1 MLTSLQIEN
10 YAIIRSLEITFRQG
24 LTVITGETGAGK
36 SILMGALSLI
46 LGNRADT
53 DVLFDKTRKC
63 IVEATF
69 DVSHLSLQTLFQQYD
84 LDYQDE
90 TLIRREINEH
100 GKSRAFI
107 NDTPVNL
114 ATLKAIASLLVDIHS
129 QHQTLML
136 QNANFRLRLLDQ
148 FAQNQE
154 LVSHYQRALH
164 AWLTQ
169 KAEYETLKQR
179 CEEAALR
186 YDYNVYTIEELEK
199 AQLQPDEQTEIE
211 QKIQE
216 LSHAETI
223 KSHLYN
229 ATRILSEQE
238 GDNILYML
246 KSLSQECRALESLG
260 AEYAD
265 YNRRIDE
272 LTTEA
277 QDLSYE
283 MSRKND
289 AVEVNPAL
297 TDQLNERLDLL
308 FSLQNKYHV
317 EDNAALILLLQNL
330 QQEVST
336 YTDEKEKLAEY
347 QTTVTHLEEEA
358 QALAVQLSESRKT
371 AVPALVRAMEARLH
385 QLGMAGGRFA
395 VTIEEGEELRETGH
409 DTATFLFSAN
419 AGVAL
424 ADIARIASGGEMSRI
439 MLCLK
444 SIITDSM
451 YLPTII
457 FDEIDTGISGET
469 ASKVGQMM
477 RQLAVKHQV
486 IAITHLPQIAACGE
500 QHLLVYKESTE
511 DRTFTNIK
519 ELDMPER
526 EQMIATMMSGESRT
540 ESAVATAREMLKS
553 SQVNINQPNTL

>member
-10 YAIIRSLEITFRQG
+10 YAIIRSLEIPFRPG
-24 LTVITGETGAGK
+24 LTAITGETGAGK

-69 DVSHLSLQTLFQQYD
+69 NVSGLNLQTLFQQYD

-90 TLIRREINEH
+90 TIIRREINEH

-114 ATLKAIASLLVDIHS
+114 ATLKAVASLLVDIHS

-136 QNANFRLRLLDQ
+136 QNAGFRLRLIDQ

-154 LVSHYQRALH
+154 VLWQYQQALH
-164 AWLTQ
+164 EWQTQ
-169 KAEYETLKQR
+169 KAAYETLKQR
-179 CEEAALR
+179 CAEAALR
-186 YDYNVYTIEELEK
+186 YDYNCFTIEELEK

-211 QKIQE
+211 QRIKE
-216 LSHAETI
+216 LTHAETI
-223 KSHLYN
+223 KSHLFN

-246 KSLSQECRALESLG
+246 KSLRQECRALESLG
-260 AEYAD
+260 DEYAAF
-265 YNRRIDE
+265 NQRIDG
-272 LTTEA
+272 LTAEA

-289 AVEVNPAL
+289 AVEVNPEL

-308 FSLQNKYHV
+308 FSLQNKYHA
-317 EDNAALILLLQNL
+317 EDNAALLSLLETL
-330 QQEVST
+330 QQEVAT
-336 YTDEKEKLAEY
+336 YTDEKEKLTEYETLVSQLAENAK
-347 QTTVTHLEEEA
+347 T
-358 QALAVQLSESRKT
+358 LATQLSASRKA
-371 AVPALVRAMEARLH
+371 AVPALVKAMEERLQ
-385 QLGMAGGRFA
+385 QLGMSGSRFT
-395 VTIEEGEELRETGH
+395 VNIEEGEELRENGR

-419 AGVAL
+419 AGVAP

-486 IAITHLPQIAACGE
+486 IAITHLPQIAACGG
-500 QHLLVYKESTE
+500 QHLLVYKQTT
-511 DRTFTNIK
+511 DNQTFTNIE
-519 ELDMPER
+519 ELDMPGRER
-526 EQMIATMMSGESRT
+526 MIATMMSGESRT
-540 ESAVATAREMLKS
+540 ESSILAAREMLKS
-553 SQVNINQPNTL
+553 SQATNNQ

>member
-10 YAIIRSLEITFRQG
+10 YAIIRSLEIPFRQG
-24 LTVITGETGAGK
+24 LIVITGETGAGK

-69 DVSHLSLQTLFQQYD
+69 NIRGLNLQTLFQQYD

-90 TLIRREINEH
+90 TIIRREINEH

-114 ATLKAIASLLVDIHS
+114 TVLKAVASLLVDIHS

-136 QNANFRLRLLDQ
+136 QNAGFRLRLIDQ

-154 LVSHYQRALH
+154 VLRQYQQALH
-164 AWLTQ
+164 EWQTQ
-169 KAEYETLKQR
+169 KAAYETLKQR
-179 CEEAALR
+179 CAEAALR
-186 YDYNVYTIEELEK
+186 YDYNRFTIEELEK
-199 AQLQPDEQTEIE
+199 VQLQPDEQTEIE
-211 QKIQE
+211 QRIKE
-216 LSHAETI
+216 LTHAETI
-223 KSHLYN
+223 KSHLFN

-238 GDNILYML
+238 DDNILYML
-246 KSLSQECRALESLG
+246 KSLRQECRALESLG
-260 AEYAD
+260 AEYAAF
-265 YNRRIDE
+265 NQRIDA
-272 LTTEA
+272 LTAEA

-289 AVEVNPAL
+289 AVEVNPEL
-297 TDQLNERLDLL
+297 TDRLNERLDLL
-308 FSLQNKYHV
+308 FTLQNKYHAD
-317 EDNAALILLLQNL
+317 DNAALLSLLETL
-330 QQEVST
+330 QQEVAT

-347 QTTVTHLEEEA
+347 ETLVSQ
-358 QALAVQLSESRKT
+358 LADNAKTLAAQLSALRKA
-371 AVPALVRAMEARLH
+371 AVPALVKAMEERLE
-385 QLGMAGGRFA
+385 QLGMAGSRFT
-395 VTIEEGEELRETGH
+395 VNIEEGEELRENGH

-419 AGVAL
+419 AGVVP

-457 FDEIDTGISGET
+457 FDEIDTGLSGET

-500 QHLLVYKESTE
+500 QHLLVYKQTT
-511 DRTFTNIK
+511 DNQTFTNIE
-519 ELDMPER
+519 ELDMPGRER
-526 EQMIATMMSGESRT
+526 MIATMMSGESRT
-540 ESAVATAREMLKS
+540 ESSILAAREMLKS
-553 SQVNINQPNTL
+553 SQATNNQ

>member
-10 YAIIRSLEITFRQG
+10 YAIIRSLEIPFRPG
-24 LTVITGETGAGK
+24 LTAITGETGAGK

-53 DVLFDKTRKC
+53 DVLFDKSRKC
-63 IVEATF
+63 IVEAAF
-69 DVSHLSLQTLFQQYD
+69 DVRELGLQSLFQQYD
-84 LDYQDE
+84 LDYQDD
-90 TLIRREINEH
+90 TIIRREINEH

-114 ATLKAIASLLVDIHS
+114 TTLKAVASLLVDIHS

-136 QNANFRLRLLDQ
+136 QNAGFRLRLIDQ

-154 LVSHYQRALH
+154 LVGQYQQALH
-164 AWLTQ
+164 EWQTQ
-169 KAEYETLKQR
+169 KSALEELRQR
-179 CEEAALR
+179 CAEAALR
-186 YDYNVYTIEELEK
+186 YDYNLYTIEELEK
-199 AQLQPDEQTEIE
+199 AALQPDEQSEIE
-211 QKIQE
+211 QKIKE

-238 GDNILYML
+238 GGNILYML
-246 KSLSQECRALESLG
+246 KSLGQECRALENLG
-260 AEYAD
+260 GEYAAFSQ
-265 YNRRIDE
+265 RIDN
-272 LTTEA
+272 LTAEA

-283 MSRKND
+283 MSRKNE
-289 AVEVNPAL
+289 AVEVNPSL
-297 TDQLNERLDLL
+297 TDQLNERLDLM
-308 FSLQNKYHV
+308 FSLQSKYHV
-317 EDNAALILLLQNL
+317 ESNEALLALLEKL
-330 QQEVST
+330 QQEVAS
-336 YTDEKEKLAEY
+336 YSDDREQLADREKHVKD
-347 QTTVTHLEEEA
+347 LETEA
-358 QALAVQLSESRKT
+358 QRLAVLLSASRKE
-371 AVPALVRAMEARLH
+371 AVPALVRSMEERLR
-385 QLGMAGGRFA
+385 QLGMADSRFA
-395 VTIEEGEELRETGH
+395 VEIEESDDLRETGR

-419 AGVAL
+419 PGVAP

-477 RQLAVKHQV
+477 RLLARKHQV
-486 IAITHLPQIAACGE
+486 IAITHLPQIAACGD
-500 QHLLVYKESTE
+500 QHYLVYKQS
-511 DRTFTNIK
+511 DGNRTYTNIK
-519 ELDMPER
+519 PLEMSER
-526 EQMIATMMSGESRT
+526 EQMIATMMSGENRT
-540 ESAVATAREMLKS
+540 ESAVAAAREMLKS
-553 SQVNINQPNTL
+553 MQVKDNQ

>member
-10 YAIIRSLEITFRQG
+10 YAIIRSLEIPFRKG
-24 LTVITGETGAGK
+24 LTAITGETGAGK

-63 IVEATF
+63 IVEAAF
-69 DVSHLSLQTLFQQYD
+69 DVRDLGLQPLFQQYD
-84 LDYQDE
+84 LDYQED
-90 TLIRREINEH
+90 TIIRREINEH

-114 ATLKAIASLLVDIHS
+114 NTLKAVASLLVDIHS

-136 QNANFRLRLLDQ
+136 QNAGFRLRLIDQ

-154 LVSHYQRALH
+154 LVSQYQRALH
-164 AWLTQ
+164 EWQTQ
-169 KAEYETLKQR
+169 KSALEELRQR
-179 CEEAALR
+179 CAEAAMR
-186 YDYNVYTIEELEK
+186 YDYNLYTIEELEK
-199 AQLQPDEQTEIE
+199 AALQPDEQADIE
-211 QKIQE
+211 QKIKE

-238 GDNILYML
+238 GDNILSLL
-246 KSLSQECRALESLG
+246 KSLQQECRALESMG
-260 AEYAD
+260 TEYAAF
-265 YNRRIDE
+265 NQRIDD
-272 LTTEA
+272 LTVEA

-283 MSRKND
+283 MARKND

-297 TDQLNERLDLL
+297 TEQLNERLDLI
-308 FSLQNKYHV
+308 FSLQNKYHA
-317 EDNAALILLLQNL
+317 ENNEALLSLMEKL
-330 QQEVST
+330 QQEVAS
-336 YTDEKEKLAEY
+336 YTDDKEQLADNEKKVKE
-347 QTTVTHLEEEA
+347 LETEA
-358 QALAVQLSESRKT
+358 QRLADLLSASRREALPALVSSMEERLRQLGMSESR
-371 AVPALVRAMEARLH
+371 
-385 QLGMAGGRFA
+385 FA
-395 VTIEEGEELRETGH
+395 VNIESGEELRENGR

-419 AGVAL
+419 PGVEP
-424 ADIARIASGGEMSRI
+424 ADISRIASGGERSRI

-469 ASKVGQMM
+469 ASKVGQVM
-477 RQLAVKHQV
+477 RQLAGKHQV
-486 IAITHLPQIAACGE
+486 IAITHLPQIAACGD
-500 QHLLVYKESTE
+500 QHYLVYKQS
-511 DRTFTNIK
+511 DDNRTYTNIK
-519 ELDMPER
+519 PLDKEER

-540 ESAVATAREMLKS
+540 ESAIAAAREMLKS
-553 SQVNINQPNTL
+553 IQVN

>member
-1 MLTSLQIEN
+1 
-10 YAIIRSLEITFRQG
+10 
-24 LTVITGETGAGK
+24 
-36 SILMGALSLI
+36 
-46 LGNRADT
+46 
-53 DVLFDKTRKC
+53 
-63 IVEATF
+63 
-69 DVSHLSLQTLFQQYD
+69 
-84 LDYQDE
+84 
-90 TLIRREINEH
+90 
-100 GKSRAFI
+100 
-107 NDTPVNL
+107 
-114 ATLKAIASLLVDIHS
+114 
-129 QHQTLML
+129 
-136 QNANFRLRLLDQ
+136 
-148 FAQNQE
+148 
-154 LVSHYQRALH
+154 
-164 AWLTQ
+164 
-169 KAEYETLKQR
+169 
-179 CEEAALR
+179 
-186 YDYNVYTIEELEK
+186 
-199 AQLQPDEQTEIE
+199 
-211 QKIQE
+211 
-216 LSHAETI
+216 
-223 KSHLYN
+223 
-229 ATRILSEQE
+229 
-238 GDNILYML
+238 
-246 KSLSQECRALESLG
+246 LESLG

-272 LTTEA
+272 LTTET

-347 QTTVTHLEEEA
+347 QTTVTRLEEEA
-358 QALAVQLSESRKT
+358 QALAVQLSESRKA

-419 AGVAL
+419 AGVAP

-457 FDEIDTGISGET
+457 FDEIDTGVSGKT
-469 ASKVGQMM
+469 AEKMADIM
-477 RQLAVKHQV
+477 REMGRHGRQV
-486 IAITHLPQIAACGE
+486 ISITHLPQIAALGSTHYRVSKQE
-500 QHLLVYKESTE
+500 TATGTVSNMTLLTDEERTAEIAQMLSGSNVTE
-511 DRTFTNIK
+511 AALEN
-519 ELDMPER
+519 
-526 EQMIATMMSGESRT
+526 
-540 ESAVATAREMLKS
+540 ARQLLKLRH
-553 SQVNINQPNTL
+553 NET

>member
-10 YAIIRSLEITFRQG
+10 YAIIRSLEIPFRKG
-24 LTVITGETGAGK
+24 LTAITGETGAGK

-63 IVEATF
+63 IVEAAF
-69 DVSHLSLQTLFQQYD
+69 DVRGLGLQSLFQQYD
-84 LDYQDE
+84 LDYQED
-90 TLIRREINEH
+90 TIIRREINEH

-114 ATLKAIASLLVDIHS
+114 STLKAVASLLVDIHS

-136 QNANFRLRLLDQ
+136 QNAGFRLRLIDQ

-154 LVSHYQRALH
+154 LVSQYQQALH
-164 AWLTQ
+164 EWQTQ
-169 KAEYETLKQR
+169 KSALEELRQR
-179 CEEAALR
+179 CAEAAMR
-186 YDYNVYTIEELEK
+186 YDYNLYTIEDLEK
-199 AQLQPDEQTEIE
+199 AALQQDEQADIE
-211 QKIQE
+211 QKIKE

-238 GDNILYML
+238 GDNILSML
-246 KSLSQECRALESLG
+246 KSLQQECRALESMG
-260 AEYAD
+260 TEYAAF
-265 YNRRIDE
+265 NQRIDD
-272 LTTEA
+272 LTVEA

-283 MSRKND
+283 MARKND

-297 TDQLNERLDLL
+297 TEQLNERLDLI
-308 FSLQNKYHV
+308 FSLQNKYHA
-317 EDNAALILLLQNL
+317 ENNEALLSLLEKL
-330 QQEVST
+330 QQEVAS
-336 YTDEKEKLAEY
+336 YTDDKEQLADSEKKVKE
-347 QTTVTHLEEEA
+347 LETEA
-358 QALAVQLSESRKT
+358 QRLADLLSASRKEALPALVSSMEERLRQLGMSESR
-371 AVPALVRAMEARLH
+371 
-385 QLGMAGGRFA
+385 FA
-395 VTIEEGEELRETGH
+395 VNIESGEELRENGR

-419 AGVAL
+419 PGVEP
-424 ADIARIASGGEMSRI
+424 ADISRIASGGEMSRI

-469 ASKVGQMM
+469 ASKVGQVM
-477 RQLAVKHQV
+477 RQLAGKHQV
-486 IAITHLPQIAACGE
+486 IAITHLPQIAACGD
-500 QHLLVYKESTE
+500 QHYLVYKQSDEN
-511 DRTFTNIK
+511 RTYTNIK
-519 ELDMPER
+519 PLEKEER

-540 ESAVATAREMLKS
+540 ESAIAAAREMLES
-553 SQVNINQPNTL
+553 MQVN

>member
-10 YAIIRSLEITFRQG
+10 YAIIRSLEIPFRQG
-24 LTVITGETGAGK
+24 LIVITGETGAGK

-69 DVSHLSLQTLFQQYD
+69 NIRGLNLQTLFQQYD

-90 TLIRREINEH
+90 TIIRREINEH

-114 ATLKAIASLLVDIHS
+114 TVLKAVASLLVDIHS

-136 QNANFRLRLLDQ
+136 QNAGFRLRLIDQ

-154 LVSHYQRALH
+154 VLRQYQQALH
-164 AWLTQ
+164 EWQTQ
-169 KAEYETLKQR
+169 KAAYETLKQR
-179 CEEAALR
+179 CAEAALR
-186 YDYNVYTIEELEK
+186 YDYNRFTIEELEK
-199 AQLQPDEQTEIE
+199 VQLQPDEQTEIE
-211 QKIQE
+211 QRIKE
-216 LSHAETI
+216 LTHAETI
-223 KSHLYN
+223 KSHLFN

-238 GDNILYML
+238 DDNILYML
-246 KSLSQECRALESLG
+246 KSLRQECRALESLG
-260 AEYAD
+260 AEYAAF
-265 YNRRIDE
+265 NQRIDA
-272 LTTEA
+272 LTAEA

-289 AVEVNPAL
+289 AVEVNPEL
-297 TDQLNERLDLL
+297 TDRLNERLDLL
-308 FSLQNKYHV
+308 FTLQNKYHAD
-317 EDNAALILLLQNL
+317 DNAALLSLLETL
-330 QQEVST
+330 QQEVAT

-347 QTTVTHLEEEA
+347 ETLVSQ
-358 QALAVQLSESRKT
+358 LADNAKTLAAQLSALRKA
-371 AVPALVRAMEARLH
+371 AVPALVKAMEERLE
-385 QLGMAGGRFA
+385 QLGMAGSRFT
-395 VTIEEGEELRETGH
+395 VNIEEGEELRENGR

-419 AGVAL
+419 AGVVP

-500 QHLLVYKESTE
+500 QHLLVYKQTT
-511 DRTFTNIK
+511 DNQTFTNIE
-519 ELDMPER
+519 ELDMPGRER
-526 EQMIATMMSGESRT
+526 MIATMMSGESRT
-540 ESAVATAREMLKS
+540 ESSILAAREMLKS
-553 SQVNINQPNTL
+553 SQATNNQ

>member
-10 YAIIRSLEITFRQG
+10 YAIIRSLEIPFRPG
-24 LTVITGETGAGK
+24 LTAITGETGAGK

-53 DVLFDKTRKC
+53 DVLFDKSRKC
-63 IVEATF
+63 IVEAAF
-69 DVSHLSLQTLFQQYD
+69 DVRELSLQSLFQQYD
-84 LDYQDE
+84 LDYQDD
-90 TLIRREINEH
+90 TIIRREINEH

-114 ATLKAIASLLVDIHS
+114 TTLKAVASLLVDIHS

-136 QNANFRLRLLDQ
+136 QNAGFRLRLIDQ
-148 FAQNQE
+148 FAQNQD
-154 LVSHYQRALH
+154 LVAQYQRALH
-164 AWLTQ
+164 EWQTEKSAL
-169 KAEYETLKQR
+169 EELRQR
-179 CEEAALR
+179 CAEAAQR
-186 YDYNVYTIEELEK
+186 YDYNLYTIEELEK
-199 AQLQPDEQTEIE
+199 AALQPDEQSEIE
-211 QKIQE
+211 QKIKE

-246 KSLSQECRALESLG
+246 KSLGQECRALENLG
-260 AEYAD
+260 GEYAAF
-265 YNRRIDE
+265 NQRIDN
-272 LTTEA
+272 LTAEA

-297 TDQLNERLDLL
+297 TDQLNERLDLM
-308 FSLQNKYHV
+308 FSLQSKYHV
-317 EDNAALILLLQNL
+317 ETNEALMALLEKL
-330 QQEVST
+330 QQEVAS
-336 YTDEKEKLAEY
+336 YSDDREQLADREKHVKNLETESHRLA
-347 QTTVTHLEEEA
+347 TL
-358 QALAVQLSESRKT
+358 LSASRKE
-371 AVPALVRAMEARLH
+371 AVPALVRSMEERLR
-385 QLGMAGGRFA
+385 QLGMADSRFA
-395 VTIEEGEELRETGH
+395 VDVEENDELRETGR

-419 AGVAL
+419 PGVAP

-477 RQLAVKHQV
+477 RLLARKHQV
-486 IAITHLPQIAACGE
+486 IAITHLPQIAACGD
-500 QHLLVYKESTE
+500 QHYLVYKQS
-511 DRTFTNIK
+511 DGNRTYTNIK
-519 ELDMPER
+519 PLEMSER
-526 EQMIATMMSGESRT
+526 EQMIATMMSGENRT
-540 ESAVATAREMLKS
+540 ESAVAAAREMLKS
-553 SQVNINQPNTL
+553 MQIKDNQ

>member
-10 YAIIRSLEITFRQG
+10 YAIIRSLEIPFRQG

-69 DVSHLSLQTLFQQYD
+69 NVSGLNLQPLFQQYD

-90 TLIRREINEH
+90 TIIRREINEH

-114 ATLKAIASLLVDIHS
+114 ATLKAVASLLVDIHS

-136 QNANFRLRLLDQ
+136 QNAGFRLRLIDQ
-148 FAQNQE
+148 FAQNQDI
-154 LVSHYQRALH
+154 LWQYQQALH
-164 AWLTQ
+164 EWQTQ
-169 KAEYETLKQR
+169 KAAYETLKQR
-179 CEEAALR
+179 CAEAALR
-186 YDYNVYTIEELEK
+186 YDYNCFTIEELEK

-211 QKIQE
+211 QRIKE
-216 LSHAETI
+216 LTHAETI
-223 KSHLYN
+223 KSHLFN

-246 KSLSQECRALESLG
+246 KSLRQECRALESLG
-260 AEYAD
+260 AEYAAF
-265 YNRRIDE
+265 NQRIDG
-272 LTTEA
+272 LTAEA

-289 AVEVNPAL
+289 AVEVNPEL

-308 FSLQNKYHV
+308 FSLQNKYHA
-317 EDNAALILLLQNL
+317 EDNAALLSLLETL
-330 QQEVST
+330 QQEVAT
-336 YTDEKEKLAEY
+336 YTDEKEKLTEY
-347 QTTVTHLEEEA
+347 ETLVSQ
-358 QALAVQLSESRKT
+358 LADNAKTLATQLSASRKA
-371 AVPALVRAMEARLH
+371 AVPALVKAMEERLQ
-385 QLGMAGGRFA
+385 QLGMAGSRFT
-395 VTIEEGEELRETGH
+395 VNIEEGEELRENGR

-419 AGVAL
+419 AGVAP

-486 IAITHLPQIAACGE
+486 IAITHLPQIAACGG
-500 QHLLVYKESTE
+500 QHLLVYKQTT
-511 DRTFTNIK
+511 DNQTFTNIE
-519 ELDMPER
+519 ELDMPGRER
-526 EQMIATMMSGESRT
+526 MIATMMSGESRT
-540 ESAVATAREMLKS
+540 ESSILAAREMLKS
-553 SQVNINQPNTL
+553 SQATNNQ

>member
-10 YAIIRSLEITFRQG
+10 YAIIRSLEIPFQPG

-69 DVSHLSLQTLFQQYD
+69 DVRTLHLHPLFQQYD
-84 LDYQDE
+84 LDYQDD
-90 TLIRREINEH
+90 TIIRREINEH

-114 ATLKAIASLLVDIHS
+114 STLKAVASLLVDIHS

-136 QNANFRLRLLDQ
+136 QNAGFRLRLIDQ

-154 LVSHYQRALH
+154 LVSQYQRALH
-164 AWLTQ
+164 EWQTQ
-169 KAEYETLKQR
+169 KSALEELRQR
-179 CEEAALR
+179 CTEAALR
-186 YDYNVYTIEELEK
+186 YDYNLYTIEELEK
-199 AQLQPDEQTEIE
+199 AQLQPDEQADIE
-211 QKIQE
+211 QKIKE

-238 GDNILYML
+238 GDNILYLL
-246 KSLSQECRALESLG
+246 KSLRQECRALESMG
-260 AEYAD
+260 DEYAAF
-265 YNRRIDE
+265 NQRIDG
-272 LTTEA
+272 LTAEA

-289 AVEVNPAL
+289 AVEVNPGL
-297 TDQLNERLDLL
+297 TDQLNERLDLI
-308 FSLQNKYHV
+308 FSLQNKYHA
-317 EDNAALILLLQNL
+317 ENNAALISLLESLQK
-330 QQEVST
+330 EVET
-336 YTDEKEKLAEY
+336 YTDEKEQLAEY
-347 QTTVTHLEEEA
+347 ETKVLDLESDA
-358 QALAVQLSESRKT
+358 KALAARLSESRRT
-371 AVPALVRAMEARLH
+371 ALPALVKAMEGRL
-385 QLGMAGGRFA
+385 QRLGLSGGRFD
-395 VTIEEGEELRETGH
+395 VQIVEGEELHENGR

-419 AGVAL
+419 PGVAP

-477 RQLAVKHQV
+477 RLLADRHQV
-486 IAITHLPQIAACGE
+486 IAITHLPQIAACGS
-500 QHLLVYKESTE
+500 QHYQVYKQSEE
-511 DRTFTNIK
+511 NRTYTRIRQ
-519 ELDMPER
+519 LDMPAR
-526 EQMIATMMSGESRT
+526 EQMIATMMSGENRP
-540 ESAVATAREMLKS
+540 ESAVAAAREMLKS
-553 SQVNINQPNTL
+553 SQVNDNQQYPL